1 MFEELPGGEIVSE
14 GLNDLRNGKETIP
27 ALLVAIGAPKL
38 TQIGI
43 DLPNFHLPVPEHRL
57 YDLLAAEDSDAAHS
71 RYNALLRKLVS
82 FERAASC
89 VKVNLELVEEFMGAF
104 ARGVKSPTRVYL
116 VGGATAV
123 MFGWRESTIEI
134 DLKLISETDVLK
146 TIPEIKESLQVNVE
160 LASPD
165 DFIPAL
171 PGVGDEK

>member
-1 MFEELPGGEIVSE
+1 M
-14 GLNDLRNGKETIP
+14 R
-27 ALLVAIGAPKL
+27 
-38 TQIGI
+38 Q
-43 DLPNFHLPVPEHRL
+43 
-57 YDLLAAEDSDAAHS
+57 
-71 RYNALLRKLVS
+71 
-82 FERAASC
+82 
-89 VKVNLELVEEFMGAF
+89 KVNLELLEEFMSAF

-123 MFGWRESTIEI
+123 MFGWRESTIDI

-171 PGVGDEK
+171 PGWEMRSSFIKRIGQVDYFHYDFYAQALAKLERGHELDKTDVREMIERGLIDTNKLRSLFSDIEPNLYKYPAIDPATFR